1 MTIEREMEVN
11 LRVML
16 LMMILLALT
25 GPGRVAA
32 YSQQELLTWMQ
43 RSNFGYQVLRQSLL
57 DDVSSLAT
65 EDARCVA
72 QVRLLVAG
80 ADAHAVTALRGKR
93 RTRSSTYPNFI
104 LSPPSI
110 AGSSRCMGQVS
121 ARFAV
126 WPFQRHGQL

>member
-16 LMMILLALT
+16 PIMMILLDLT

-43 RSNFGYQVLRQSLL
+43 RSNFGYQVLQQSLL
-57 DDVSSLAT
+57 EDVSSLAT

-72 QVRLLVAG
+72 QSRLLLAG

-93 RTRSSTYPNFI
+93 RTRS
-104 LSPPSI
+104 LSCHQLHFVTSFLPD
-110 AGSSRCMGQVS
+110 SS
-121 ARFAV
+121 
-126 WPFQRHGQL
+126 